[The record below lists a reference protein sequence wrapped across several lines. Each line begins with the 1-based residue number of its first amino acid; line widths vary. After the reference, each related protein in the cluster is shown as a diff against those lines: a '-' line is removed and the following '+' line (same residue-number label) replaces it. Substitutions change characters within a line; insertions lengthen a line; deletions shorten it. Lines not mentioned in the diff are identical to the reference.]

1 MTELSRFTDVISN
14 YEIDKLLSIGGGE
27 SVYEISTKL
36 LQAPFELS
44 LYSDCDD
51 ALKSKLKNF
60 AKAAK
65 LMQHRGIATFYE
77 AHEIQSSFCFV
88 YQRVEGPSLNE
99 ALTGKTIS
107 KELAVEIFVQ
117 VLSTVKYLHDHEVFH
132 LPLSLDRFRTDEEG
146 DAKLVISFRPHGEPE
161 ARYKAPE
168 TDKKESCFENVRAL
182 GVMLR
187 LLLHAADPYQ
197 FTIEQEFFEG
207 DFSLPFHLKEYEPLL
222 KSMLD
227 TERNTKVVDI
237 LQNELVK
244 AANSRRHEKVLNRL
258 KLGGKGLETQNKP
271 NASSFDA
278 MFEEKCRKQ
287 LLEQK
292 PFYKSKSSKANATSN
307 NEEDKFV
314 LRIPYQLKRTEE
326 FVNKFLLER
335 EIVHTVGD
343 KKNVWVCYHFDA
355 ETEIVTSFKI
365 LFREVTRSLYCNL
378 NFIFLKGTDYVYDR
392 FIEEIYSKVDFF
404 N

>member
-1 MTELSRFTDVISN
+1 MTELSKFTGVTSK
-14 YEIDKLLSIGGGE
+14 YEIDKLLSIGGCE
-27 SVYEISTKL
+27 SVYEIRTKL

-44 LYSDCDD
+44 LYSDCDE
-51 ALKSKLKNF
+51 ALTSKLKKF
-60 AKAAK
+60 AKVAK

-77 AHEIQSSFCFV
+77 VHEINNSFCFV

-99 ALTGKTIS
+99 ALKGKTIS

-117 VLSTVKYLHDHEVFH
+117 VLSTVKYLHDHELFH
-132 LPLSLDRFRTDEEG
+132 LPLSLHRFRTDGEG
-146 DAKLVISFRPHGEPE
+146 DAKLVISFRPFSELE

-168 TDKKESCFENVRAL
+168 TDNKESWFKNVRAL

-187 LLLHAADPYQ
+187 LLLHASDPYQ
-197 FTIEQEFFEG
+197 FTVEEDFFEG
-207 DFSLPFHLKEYEPLL
+207 DFSLPYHLKEYGPLL

-227 TERNTKVVDI
+227 AESKTKVVDV

-258 KLGGKGLETQNKP
+258 KSGGKGLETQNEP
-271 NASSFDA
+271 DASGFDA

-307 NEEDKFV
+307 DEEDRFV

-326 FVNKFLLER
+326 FVHKFLLER
-335 EIVHTVGD
+335 EIVHTPGD
-343 KKNVWVCYHFDA
+343 NKNVWVCYHFDA

-365 LFREVTRSLYCNL
+365 IFREVTRHLYCNL
-378 NFIFLKGTDYVYDR
+378 NFTFLKGTDHVYDR
-392 FIEEIYSKVDFF
+392 FIEAIYTKVDFF